1 MTTPSSSKNVGDF
14 IEPSNGFEEDDML
27 TPSDENQ
34 HQFLESENFEQELG
48 TTGLED
54 PFSENFSD
62 ISRLNIV
69 EVHSQGDLVARPIIV
84 IYAYRLP
91 PNKEF
96 DHQKFLRYLQHTLDK
111 FVDLD
116 YSIVY
121 CHYGLRSNNKPPL
134 KWLVQAYQ
142 VLDRRYK
149 KNLKALFLVHPSTFI
164 RIVWNI
170 FKPFISLKFER
181 KVHYVNYLHELNT
194 YIRIA
199 QLNLPQ
205 VIIDHDMSLVST
217 SKTFFGR
224 TPPPLPPRPTQQFN
238 VSLEF
243 ILENHPDYMVPPL
256 VVSLIE
262 FLRNYGLEVE
272 GIFRRSAELN
282 AITRLQERIN
292 LGKEI
297 DWINDPEYV
306 GDIQKAVIHAS
317 VLLKTFLRSLGE
329 PIMTNN
335 NYSKLVEIE
344 DPKSNTEAVRT
355 LIWSL
360 KPANFLLLKTVIQ
373 FLTEVAAH
381 SHKNLMTPENL
392 GVVFGPNLTWP
403 TDQQVPLTHII
414 HLNNFCAKLIIDYEV
429 IFEKQ

>member
-1 MTTPSSSKNVGDF
+1 MSTPSSSKRNDDVSDF
-14 IEPSNGFEEDDML
+14 IEPTNGFEEDDML
-27 TPSDENQ
+27 TPADNQ

-62 ISRLNIV
+62 IARHNIV

-84 IYAYRLP
+84 VYAYRLP

-134 KWLVQAYQ
+134 KWLIQAYQ

-238 VSLEF
+238 VSLDF

-262 FLRNYGLEVE
+262 FLRNYGLEVC
-272 GIFRRSAELN
+272 
-282 AITRLQERIN
+282 
-292 LGKEI
+292 
-297 DWINDPEYV
+297 
-306 GDIQKAVIHAS
+306 H
-317 VLLKTFLRSLGE
+317 TFLL
-329 PIMTNN
+329 
-335 NYSKLVEIE
+335 
-344 DPKSNTEAVRT
+344 
-355 LIWSL
+355 
-360 KPANFLLLKTVIQ
+360 Q
-373 FLTEVAAH
+373 
-381 SHKNLMTPENL
+381 
-392 GVVFGPNLTWP
+392 
-403 TDQQVPLTHII
+403 
-414 HLNNFCAKLIIDYEV
+414 
-429 IFEKQ
+429 